1 MFVRIIS
8 TRIIENRKKSFSLA
22 AKAYQ
27 ELITTENLCNPEDY
41 QPKQYNKTMMNENK
55 QIPLKENKHK
65 SV

>member
-1 MFVRIIS
+1 
-8 TRIIENRKKSFSLA
+8 LA